1 MQNLNTAIAEPIL
14 DHNNRN
20 EITRHMVKI
29 KINSI
34 DSVTHDVLRIKTGK
48 PFRYTFTPGQA
59 TEVSINKAGWQDER
73 RPFTFTSLP
82 DDDYL
87 EFTIKIYPVHKGV
100 TNQLLQLKKDD
111 KLIVHEVFGTISY
124 KGEGVFIAGGAGVT
138 PFIAIFKQLKAI
150 NRIGNNKLICANK
163 TKADIILKDYFTNIL
178 GSNFINILSGEK
190 TDNYEHGHVSEDF
203 LLKHIS
209 GINQKFYICGPDP
222 MMEAVEKQLL
232 NLKID
237 PQLIV
242 KERF

>member
-1 MQNLNTAIAEPIL
+1 MQNSNTAIAEPIL
-14 DHNNRN
+14 NDNNPNNMAR
-20 EITRHMVKI
+20 RVV

-34 DSVTHDVLRIKTGK
+34 DNVTHDVLRITTGK
-48 PFRYTFTPGQA
+48 PLGYTFTPGQA

-87 EFTIKIYPVHKGV
+87 EFTIKIYPTNKGV
-100 TNQLLQLKKDD
+100 TNQLLQLKNGD
-111 KLIVHEVFGTISY
+111 KLIVHEVFGTIAY

-138 PFIAIFKQLKAI
+138 PFIAIFKQLKVT

-163 TKADIILKDYFTNIL
+163 TEADIILKDYFTSIL
-178 GSNFINILSGEK
+178 GSNFINILSDEK
-190 TDNYEHGHVSEDF
+190 TDNYETGRISEDF

-209 GINQKFYICGPDP
+209 SFNQKFYICGPEP

-242 KERF
+242 KEQF